1 MNEFGVDTSF
11 GSLLDQSAVDDL
23 EFFIHRIG
31 TLGTLY
37 SGTSAYYNKT
47 LTPDTGCYPNI
58 TLVQNTNNKPA
69 GVYFFSY
76 AWNNQSAEVEADKV
90 CDILDGWGFNP
101 HLGVF
106 LDWENTGSGTGS
118 YENLINIGI
127 TPTSALLQGFFKAW
141 CDRVRARGYQPGFY
155 TSQYIAGSY
164 LTNAWIQSQRANN
177 NWFWLAQWNVAQPDY
192 DCDIWQ
198 YYAGPGGLG
207 VTWHGI
213 TVDYDKCLDD
223 RIFGSKI
230 PIWLKIYLANRGEK
244 NGKCSILL

>member
-11 GSLLDQSAVDDL
+11 ANYLTQEAVDDI

-47 LTPDTGCYPNI
+47 LNPDAACLPNI
-58 TLVQNTNNKPA
+58 QLVQNTNNKPA

-90 CDILDGWGFNP
+90 CDILDAWGFNP
-101 HLGVF
+101 HLGVY

-141 CDRVRARGYQPGFY
+141 CDRVRSRGYQPGFY
-155 TSQYIAGSY
+155 TSEYIASNF
-164 LTNAWIQSQRANN
+164 LTNTWIQQQRQQN
-177 NWFWLAQWNVAQPDY
+177 NWFWLAQWYVAVPSL

-198 YYAGPGGLG
+198 YDDDEPF
-207 VTWHGI
+207 HGI
-213 TVDYDKCLDD
+213 VVDYDKCMDD
-223 RIFGSKI
+223 RVLKHGI
-230 PIWLKIYLANRGEK
+230 PIWLKLYIAQRGEQ
-244 NGKCSILL
+244 NAKCTILL